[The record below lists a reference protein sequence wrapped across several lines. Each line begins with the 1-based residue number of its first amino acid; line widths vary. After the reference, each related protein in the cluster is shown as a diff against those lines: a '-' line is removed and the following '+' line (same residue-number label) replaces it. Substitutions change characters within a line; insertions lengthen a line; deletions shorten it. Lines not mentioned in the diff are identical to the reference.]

1 MVYAKRDETR
11 APASHAAC
19 VGPSQLLMRL
29 EVQRIKDAR
38 IEQLGME
45 KERLDYERAFALKQS
60 RTHDGNGEDPEP
72 ADSVGGVDR
81 R

>member
-45 KERLDYERAFALKQS
+45 KERLDYERAFALKRPHS
-60 RTHDGNGEDPEP
+60 GGGE
-72 ADSVGGVDR
+72 ADDAVGR
-81 R
+81 RPPSKQIT